1 MKKIMF
7 FRPMFYI
14 GGTEIAI
21 LSLIRNLKDYEIF
34 VGYTDDTSDK
44 DLLDAYRPYAKV
56 VKIDDD
62 YKGEMDTL
70 IICSPYKSALEIHD
84 KIKRNKTI
92 LWFHHYGGRE
102 SSIFTDDSFGEV
114 IDEVVVVSETC
125 KKIMLEQDY
134 ASKVKGKIKVIY
146 NIIDVKD
153 IIEKSNEEIIVDTDH
168 QLTLVSVGRVCYEKG
183 FERQL
188 MLARL
193 LKKHNIDFKWYI
205 IGGNYYK
212 NVEMEIKI
220 KYEELEDYFVFTGF
234 LNNPYNIIKQCDY
247 LVLLSDNET
256 WGLVLTEAKILGVP
270 CIVTDFEVAY
280 EQILDNQ
287 TGIILS
293 RDNIESYE
301 EKIDQIVNNKK
312 IYKDNLKS
320 FKWSNEKTLR
330 RWAKIL

>member
-21 LSLIRNLKDYEIF
+21 LSLVRNLKGYEIYI
-34 VGYTDDTSDK
+34 GYTDDTSDN
-44 DLLDAYRPYAKV
+44 DLLDKYRPFANV
-56 VKIDDD
+56 VKIDDN

-70 IICSPYKSALEIHD
+70 VLCSPYKSALAIHD

-92 LWFHHYGGRE
+92 LWFHHFGGRE
-102 SSIFTDDSFGEV
+102 SSIFTDDLFSNV
-114 IDEVVVVSETC
+114 VDEIVAVSETC
-125 KKIMLEQDY
+125 KKVMLKQDY

-168 QLTLVSVGRVCYEKG
+168 ELTLVSVGRVCYEKG

-188 MLARL
+188 TLAKL

-220 KYEELEDYFVFTGF
+220 KYEELEDNFVFTGF
-234 LNNPYNIIKQCDY
+234 LNNPYNIMKQCDY
-247 LVLLSDNET
+247 LVLLSDDET

-270 CIVTDFEVAY
+270 CIVTDFDVAY

-293 RDNIESYE
+293 RDNVESYE
-301 EKIDQIVNNKK
+301 DKIDQIVNNKK
-312 IYKDNLKS
+312 IYKENLKG
-320 FKWSNEKTLR
+320 FKWSNDKTLKK
-330 RWAKIL
+330 WEKIL